1 MQYRYG
7 AKSFERNRFDAVK
20 ANLRHA
26 PAGSPFD
33 ACPPAD
39 TGNYAGRFMDFA
51 SKIRFIARGRPL
63 ETAGVPLH
71 SSPAKLMS
79 DPPEPP
85 PASQSAA
92 VPGEHIGL
100 PPPEGGKAPRAD
112 NFYKDIPS
120 DCGLRPTA
128 DRTSTAVL
136 GSVLSVTVA
145 IAAGIIIANNTAF
158 KLKVAPSPQAVDM
171 ATEKSTMAAAP
182 VVVQPARTM
191 PAPPAPSLSIPKHE
205 IDGTPPPRVARAKPS
220 PDRKPVIAIRKVP
233 GAKVAR
239 QTEKVRVART
249 VRQAASVPRVRASQ
263 ERPKSVAQAT
273 AATGAQ
279 SRPAPP
285 SLATQYARCTQ
296 QQGFFRRE
304 RCKWDVCGDKWGK
317 QGCPSY
323 KHRIAPEMGLGQHY
337 PVDAASQVEDS

>member
-20 ANLRHA
+20 ANLLHA
-26 PAGSPFD
+26 PVASPFD
-33 ACPPAD
+33 ACPSAD

-51 SKIRFIARGRPL
+51 SKVRFIARGRPL

-79 DPPEPP
+79 GPPEP

-92 VPGEHIGL
+92 VPGESIGL
-100 PPPEGGKAPRAD
+100 PPPEEGKAPRAD
-112 NFYKDIPS
+112 NFYKDIPN
-120 DCGLRPTA
+120 DCGLRPAA
-128 DRTSTAVL
+128 DRISTAVL
-136 GSVLSVTVA
+136 GSVLSITVA
-145 IAAGIIIANNTAF
+145 IAAGIIISNNTAF

-171 ATEKSTMAAAP
+171 AAEKSAMTAAP

-205 IDGTPPPRVARAKPS
+205 IDGTPPPRLTRAKPP
-220 PDRKPVIAIRKVP
+220 PDRKPVITARKVP
-233 GAKVAR
+233 GTKVAR
-239 QTEKVRVART
+239 QTKRVPAART
-249 VRQAASVPRVRASQ
+249 ARQTASAPRVRASQ
-263 ERPKSVAQAT
+263 ERPKSVAKAT
-273 AATGAQ
+273 TVTGAQ
-279 SRPAPP
+279 ARPAPP

-337 PVDAASQVEDS
+337 PVNAASQVEDG